1 MSPAKTSEQN
11 RWVFLADPKDFGWE
25 ELVRD
30 GSAVWDGVS
39 AAPAQSNLRKCK
51 KGDPVLI
58 YHTSPDRALVGIARI
73 SKGPRAEG
81 ADEKRV
87 VVDIAPVKPLA
98 RPLPLAELKAD
109 RTTAGM
115 SFVRM
120 PRIAVQP
127 VTSAQWERVVA
138 LSAKAAGRKGAG

>member
-1 MSPAKTSEQN
+1 MSPVKKSAQN
-11 RWVFLADPKDFGWE
+11 RWVFLADPTDFGWA

-30 GSAVWDGVS
+30 GGAVWDGVT

-73 SKGPRAEG
+73 TKGPRSERP
-81 ADEKRV
+81 DEKQV

-109 RTTAGM
+109 RTTAEM

-127 VTSAQWERVVA
+127 VTSAQWDRVVA
-138 LSAKAAGRKGAG
+138 LGAKAAGRKGAG